1 MVNQRSGQ
9 VVKRP
14 GGVVAFL
21 FGHFARPSWVFRGC
35 ASGGAL
41 KTDYVFGYGARTRQI
56 LIPSDLWIEF
66 SHLGYWQ
73 NSLYGQLSHT
83 IEVTALQRGVG
94 RGAWDDGRYR
104 KSVAKSFLPPEKVIE
119 LRFCI
124 VCRLALLGI
133 NLGVLFGDPVLKVG

>member
-1 MVNQRSGQ
+1 MRCPVD
-9 VVKRP
+9 
-14 GGVVAFL
+14 L
-21 FGHFARPSWVFRGC
+21 
-35 ASGGAL
+35 SGGAL
-41 KTDYVFGYGARTRQI
+41 KTGYVFGYEARTRQI

-124 VCRLALLGI
+124 VYRLALLGL